1 MMKLHNNYK
10 LRDGTIDYDDGLE
23 PLTLG
28 EWIAAT
34 LVFIL
39 ITTVIIAMVGSIIWG
54 AEGFVELLASF
65 F

>member
-28 EWIAAT
+28 ERIAVT
-34 LVFIL
+34 IMFVL
-39 ITTVIIAMVGSIIWG
+39 ITSVMIAMIGSIIWG

>member
-1 MMKLHNNYK
+1 MKLHNNYK
-10 LRDGTIDYDDGLE
+10 LRDGNIDYDDGLE

>member
-1 MMKLHNNYK
+1 MKLRNDYK
-10 LRDGTIDYDDGLE
+10 LRDGSIDYDDGLE
-23 PLTLG
+23 PLTIG

-39 ITTVIIAMVGSIIWG
+39 ITAVMIAMVGSIIWG
-54 AEGFVELLASF
+54 GVGFVELLASF